1 MALNGIS
8 TLSTKQARQIAK
20 LDLVSLKRQGYT
32 LDDAGNIVDIITP
45 FTTTNVQNVA
55 GTNSEVG
62 FFFLGNWASY
72 PETGFQYIQVGW
84 TVVNNPTW
92 IVTEVNAPNQTVTI
106 SGGVFVSG
114 VAYSFTGNIVTL
126 GTANTAAKFYRA
138 KHTYDITRLPT
149 QYSGNLVVNNPN
161 VGGLAASRPWI

>member
-20 LDLVSLKRQGYT
+20 LNLAQTKRTAGGNTT
-32 LDDAGNIVDIITP
+32 LP
-45 FTTTNVQNVA
+45 
-55 GTNSEVG
+55 
-62 FFFLGNWASY
+62 Y
-72 PETGFQYIQVGW
+72 
-84 TVVNNPTW
+84 
-92 IVTEVNAPNQTVTI
+92 
-106 SGGVFVSG
+106 
-114 VAYSFTGNIVTL
+114 
-126 GTANTAAKFYRA
+126 YRA